1 LEVEMDYEAIVV
13 GSGFGGSVAA
23 TNLARAKKRV
33 LILERGTWWLSPEE
47 VGSPPAAAPGRPRM
61 ADWLEG
67 RHEPVQFWP
76 RPNHKDGL
84 LYLFA
89 ANRTGRNID
98 GLYKVTRFKEATVV
112 TASAVGGGSMIYS
125 NVNLRADPEAL
136 AAIGLALGEAE
147 YDAAVGWME
156 DVRGPLNRIVT
167 KIPLPGRDVSD
178 LRADDYLYFERSRVL
193 KEAAADVAAKLGI
206 DLPWSPLD
214 LSILEYD
221 PERGPAS
228 GAARE
233 HTFCRRQGRCIFGCL
248 PGARET
254 LDRSLFEHALSDP
267 DADCTVWPLAE
278 ARRLRPIEGGY
289 EVTFRDH
296 RHSGEEK
303 RVSAPL
309 VFLAA
314 GTLGTVELLLRSRE
328 EETLALSDRLGQGFS
343 TNGDFGAFI
352 VDTAK
357 PVNSAEGPINTCGVR
372 AVIEG
377 THFTLEDT
385 GIPSMVAP
393 TIATSIRLI
402 DTFVRRRLF
411 RGKLRLTWLG
421 QSLHDLRILLP
432 HLPDTYDPHDAP
444 TEQEAVAHI
453 FLFHVMGQD
462 EANGSFR
469 LHGGDL
475 DLTWDKPVADQP
487 TFKKAKKLCKE
498 FATAMG
504 GHYVAMDE
512 ALPQLRRLTVTHPLG
527 GCGIGQT
534 RDSGVVDEYGR
545 VYDGVAQKST
555 GVHPGLF
562 VVDGSA
568 MPGSL
573 GVNPTLTIS
582 AQALKSV
589 TAALNADPG

>member
-1 LEVEMDYEAIVV
+1 VDYDAIVV
-13 GSGFGGSVAA
+13 GSGFGGTVAA
-23 TNLARAKKRV
+23 TTLARAGRRV
-33 LILERGTWWLSPEE
+33 LILERGTWWVSPEE
-47 VGSPPAAAPGRPRM
+47 LGSPPSPPSGAARLAE
-61 ADWLEG
+61 WLKGEG
-67 RHEPVQFWP
+67 EPVQYWP
-76 RPNHKDGL
+76 RPDHKDGL

-89 ANRTGRNID
+89 ANYGKRNRD
-98 GLYKVTRFKEATVV
+98 GLYKISSFDEATVV

-125 NVNLRADPEAL
+125 NVNLRAQPEAL
-136 AAIGLALGEAE
+136 EAIGLPLGEAD
-147 YDAAVGWME
+147 YDAAVRWME

-167 KIPLPGRDVSD
+167 KVPLPGRDVAD
-178 LRADDYLYFERSRVL
+178 LGEDDYLYFDRSRVL
-193 KEAAADVAAKLGI
+193 KDAAADVSAKLGI
-206 DLPWSPLD
+206 ELPWSPLE

-221 PERGPAS
+221 PERGAES

-254 LDRSLFEHALSDP
+254 LDRSLFDHALSRP
-267 DADCTVWPLAE
+267 DGKATLLPLAE
-278 ARRLRPIEGGY
+278 ATRLRRIEGGY

-296 RHSGEEK
+296 RHDGEK
-303 RVSAPL
+303 TVSASS

-328 EETLALSDRLGQGFS
+328 EGGLEVSDRLGRGFS
-343 TNGDFGAFI
+343 TNCDFGAFI

-372 AVIEG
+372 AVVDG
-377 THFTLEDT
+377 MHFTLEDT

-393 TIATSIRLI
+393 VIATSIRLL
-402 DTFVRRRLF
+402 DTVVRRRLF

-421 QSLHDLRILLP
+421 QSVRDLEMLLP
-432 HLPDTYDPHDAP
+432 NLPDTYDPKDVR
-444 TEQEAVAHI
+444 TEAETVANI

-462 EANGSFR
+462 DASGR
-469 LHGGDL
+469 LTLRDGKL
-475 DLTWDKPVADQP
+475 DLRWERPVLEQP
-487 TFKKAKKLCKE
+487 TFAKARDLCEE

-504 GHYVAMDE
+504 GRYVPMDE
-512 ALPQLRRLTVTHPLG
+512 ALPQLRRLTITHPLG
-527 GCGIGQT
+527 GCGVGPS
-534 RDSGVVDEYGR
+534 REAGVVDEVGR
-545 VYDGVAQKST
+545 VYDPSGADET
-555 GVHPGLF
+555 AVHEGLY

-568 MPGSL
+568 MPGAL

-589 TAALNADPG
+589 TAAVEAPA

>member
-1 LEVEMDYEAIVV
+1 VDYDAIVV

-23 TNLARAKKRV
+23 TTLVRARRRV
-33 LILERGTWWLSPEE
+33 LILERGTWWISPEE
-47 VGSPPAAAPGRPRM
+47 LGSPPSPPSGPARLAE
-61 ADWLEG
+61 WLKREG
-67 RHEPVQFWP
+67 EPVQYWP
-76 RPNHKDGL
+76 RPDHKDGL

-89 ANRTGRNID
+89 ANRSKRNLD
-98 GLYKVTRFKEATVV
+98 GLYKITSFDEATVV
-112 TASAVGGGSMIYS
+112 SASAVGGGSMIYS
-125 NVNLRADPEAL
+125 NVNLRAHPQAL
-136 AAIGLALGEAE
+136 DAIGLPLDETD
-147 YDAAVGWME
+147 YDAAAKWME

-167 KIPLPGRDVSD
+167 KVPLPGRDVAD
-178 LRADDYLYFERSRVL
+178 LGADDYLYFDRSRVL
-193 KEAAADVAAKLGI
+193 KEAAADVSARLGI
-206 DLPWSPLD
+206 DLPWSPLE

-221 PERGPAS
+221 PERGAES

-254 LDRSLFEHALSDP
+254 LDRSLFDHALSSS
-267 DADCTVWPLAE
+267 DAGATLLPLAE
-278 ARRLRPIEGGY
+278 ATRLRRIEGGY

-296 RHSGEEK
+296 RHGGEEK
-303 RVSAPL
+303 RVSASN

-328 EETLALSDRLGQGFS
+328 EGGLELSDRLGRGFS
-343 TNGDFGAFI
+343 TNCDFGAFI

-372 AVIEG
+372 AVVDG
-377 THFTLEDT
+377 MHFTLEDT

-421 QSLHDLRILLP
+421 QSLRDLKMLLP
-432 HLPDTYDPHDAP
+432 NLPDTYDPTDVR
-444 TEQEAVAHI
+444 TEAETVANI

-462 EANGSFR
+462 DASGRFTLR
-469 LHGGDL
+469 DGKL
-475 DLTWDKPVADQP
+475 DLRWDKPVLEQP
-487 TFKKAKKLCKE
+487 TFGKARELCE
-498 FATAMG
+498 AFAAAMG
-504 GHYVAMDE
+504 GRYVPMDE
-512 ALPQLRRLTVTHPLG
+512 ALPQLRRLTITHPLG
-527 GCGIGQT
+527 GCGIGPT
-534 RDSGVVDEYGR
+534 RETGVVDELGR
-545 VYDGVAQKST
+545 VYDPSGAGET
-555 GVHPGLF
+555 AVHEGLY

-582 AQALKSV
+582 AQALKAV
-589 TAALNADPG
+589 TAAVQAPPG

>member
-1 LEVEMDYEAIVV
+1 MDYEAIVV

-206 DLPWSPLD
+206 DLPWSPL
-214 LSILEYD
+214 
-221 PERGPAS
+221 
-228 GAARE
+228 
-233 HTFCRRQGRCIFGCL
+233 
-248 PGARET
+248 
-254 LDRSLFEHALSDP
+254 ALSNP

-432 HLPDTYDPHDAP
+432 HLPDTYDTHAAP
-444 TEQEAVAHI
+444 TEQE
-453 FLFHVMGQD
+453 G
-462 EANGSFR
+462 
-469 LHGGDL
+469 
-475 DLTWDKPVADQP
+475 
-487 TFKKAKKLCKE
+487 
-498 FATAMG
+498 
-504 GHYVAMDE
+504 
-512 ALPQLRRLTVTHPLG
+512 
-527 GCGIGQT
+527 
-534 RDSGVVDEYGR
+534 
-545 VYDGVAQKST
+545 
-555 GVHPGLF
+555 
-562 VVDGSA
+562 
-568 MPGSL
+568 
-573 GVNPTLTIS
+573 
-582 AQALKSV
+582 
-589 TAALNADPG
+589 

>member
-1 LEVEMDYEAIVV
+1 VDYDAIVV

-23 TNLARAKKRV
+23 TTLARAGRRV
-33 LILERGTWWLSPEE
+33 LILERGTWWVSPEE
-47 VGSPPAAAPGRPRM
+47 LGSPPSPPSAAARL
-61 ADWLEG
+61 AEWLKGEG
-67 RHEPVQFWP
+67 EPVQYWP
-76 RPNHKDGL
+76 RPDHKDGL

-89 ANRTGRNID
+89 ANYGKRNRD
-98 GLYKVTRFKEATVV
+98 GLYKISSFDEATVV

-125 NVNLRADPEAL
+125 NVNLRAQPEAL
-136 AAIGLALGEAE
+136 EAIGLPLGEAD
-147 YDAAVGWME
+147 YDAAVRWME

-167 KIPLPGRDVSD
+167 KVPLPGRDVAD
-178 LRADDYLYFERSRVL
+178 LGDDDYLYFDRSRVL
-193 KEAAADVAAKLGI
+193 KDAAADVSAKLGI
-206 DLPWSPLD
+206 ELPWSPLE

-221 PERGPAS
+221 PERGAES

-254 LDRSLFEHALSDP
+254 LDRSLFDHALSRP
-267 DADCTVWPLAE
+267 DGKATLLPLAE
-278 ARRLRPIEGGY
+278 ATRLRRIAGGY

-296 RHSGEEK
+296 RHDAEK
-303 RVSAPL
+303 TVSASS

-328 EETLALSDRLGQGFS
+328 EGGLEVSDRLGRGFS
-343 TNGDFGAFI
+343 TNCDFGAFI

-372 AVIEG
+372 AVVDG
-377 THFTLEDT
+377 MHFTLEDT

-393 TIATSIRLI
+393 VIATSIRLL
-402 DTFVRRRLF
+402 DTVVRRRLF

-421 QSLHDLRILLP
+421 QSLRDLEMLLP
-432 HLPDTYDPHDAP
+432 NLPDTYDPKDVR
-444 TEQEAVAHI
+444 TEAETVANI

-462 EANGSFR
+462 DASGR
-469 LHGGDL
+469 LTLRDGKL
-475 DLTWDKPVADQP
+475 DLRWEKPVLEQP
-487 TFKKAKKLCKE
+487 TFAKARDLCVE
-498 FATAMG
+498 FASAMG
-504 GHYVAMDE
+504 GRYVPMDE
-512 ALPQLRRLTVTHPLG
+512 ALPQLRRLTITHPLG
-527 GCGIGQT
+527 GCGVGPS
-534 RDSGVVDEYGR
+534 REAGVVDEVGR
-545 VYDGVAQKST
+545 LYDPSGADET
-555 GVHPGLF
+555 AVHEGLY

-568 MPGSL
+568 MPGAL

-589 TAALNADPG
+589 TAAVEAPA